1 MLSKNNRKEQFR
13 KQEPKK
19 QRFAIKKLTVG
30 VASVLI
36 GFTFMGMS
44 ASADTTADANS
55 EAGGQSVAETQ
66 NSASN
71 QANSQATLTT
81 PNSQGIQSSDNQTV
95 SAAPASETAAQK
107 YENAVSDAIEQA
119 TKAAAAKSGDASV
132 TTPASS
138 SAASA
143 SSADDQQTTSF
154 NVKANVGSAN
164 EQKLASL
171 YGTSFVQTQPVA
183 NAQTAQ
189 RTLRGTQTET
199 VTDWQGLVSALNNAN
214 TGTINI
220 NADIVVTN
228 NANGTQQSGT
238 VIESRKNYVY
248 LDSQGSAGAVNINGN
263 NHKITFGNI
272 TLALQAKNE
281 KNTDKTWD
289 LAFKDL
295 TIDAA
300 KSSYAPISFYKTSDN
315 DVLTYENVTANLNNR
330 PLVDSYSEGMT
341 VNLNNVN
348 ATVADAQDNVV
359 TGNVVN
365 VNGSTIKAD
374 GASNVI
380 NGTTTVNFAGDNNLT
395 ITNMVMGGINANTA
409 SANAVYSNKVNFN
422 SGTTTFNVDGD
433 IANKT
438 GSAINA
444 NNWMVR
450 ASSQDADTV
459 VINQGATV
467 NLNSKSADMRGIWAG
482 RQSAAGQ
489 PSYGSLVV
497 NGNLNANMAN
507 GHSTAIFA
515 QNLEIGTGADVTI
528 HTKQDNQAD
537 GTENGLANQNN
548 NSNSTHQAPITIFL
562 GPNTSIAAP
571 VSAQEGHI
579 INNGN
584 LTVIRDNTNK
594 TLVPLISFGQGLSTN
609 MTLKFVNGEGSTL
622 DLQDNSGT
630 YLDGTEPNAPYTG
643 LITMWGTSGNDVL
656 QFDNPEYINLQ
667 RTGDTRGTLIR
678 LEGVDNMT
686 TINGNTPVAQWDQG
700 NKLATPNY
708 AWYVDLVQTQN
719 QWGNYSGTFMGKDQ
733 TPNHAVAHNGVQTLY
748 NSNATVKMGKN
759 QGGQQYDKDNTNTS
773 EAAMQLN
780 SFLNNF
786 NYWRPQRIAMG
797 SKLTPTIKD
806 ADKYQ
811 PEVQTIDG
819 TTQQTLADLNA
830 KDGIKDL
837 IGPNDQTITDLDN
850 IISNVSW
857 YNSATDQAEWNKLMI
872 QPTESKDPAA
882 QKPYAEP
889 QNPTG
894 DLKTTDKSAW
904 AKVTYQDGTV
914 DFVNIPL
921 NITEPMANL
930 YTPSY
935 KPVTVEQG
943 QTATDDPAFTNQ
955 AGKDTTA
962 PTGTTFTTGTDTPD
976 WATIDPS
983 NGAVTV
989 KPNTDVTPGAY
1000 NIPVT
1005 VTYPDK
1011 STDETTVPVIVTK
1024 AGQTVTW
1031 GDNGAVVTS
1040 VDTSKLNAHETTEN
1054 SQVLSPATVVT
1065 AEGYELTDGKISTT
1079 ATPITIDPST
1089 VSWTTTPNTNVETAT
1104 AAGKEITA
1112 SVTVDFTNND
1122 AAKNILGSKN
1132 GVVTTNPFT
1141 IDAKGA
1147 GANNVATPVNVA
1159 LGSALTNEQFNQL
1172 VENNIPTDE
1181 IVSTTWE
1188 TKPDANGNGGVIK
1201 ITFTDK
1207 AANGQPTYLNINIP
1221 ASSITVTT
1229 DAETNTPQG
1238 QDVSTKVGKVPNPAE
1253 GIKNKSDL
1261 PDGTKYTWKD
1271 TPDVTTAGDK
1281 PATVVVS
1288 YPDGSKDEVPV
1299 TIHVTNP
1306 ATDADKYTPEGQDVN
1321 TKTGE
1326 LPNPADGIKNK
1337 SDLPDGTKYTWKD
1350 TPDVTTA
1357 GDKPATIVVT
1367 YPDGSKDEVPVTI
1380 HVTNPA
1386 TDADKY
1392 TPETQPITTPEG
1404 KVPDPADGIK
1414 NKADLPDGTKY
1425 TWTNP
1430 DQVAQDVKKPGSHTE
1445 TITVRYP
1452 DGSEDTVT
1460 VTVNVPAPEGQNITT
1475 DQGKLPN
1482 PADAI
1487 KNKDQMPDGTTY
1499 TWKQEPDVST
1509 PGDHTGVVEV
1519 HFPDGTTYEVTVN
1532 VHVDAISPDNGGNT
1546 NSGNGSIDHQNGT
1559 EINNGNMTN
1568 ANNGSVIENV
1578 TGQTQNSATNSTS
1591 QQPAKTLPQTGNG
1604 SSKFSA
1610 LAGLSLATF
1619 ASLFG
1624 FAGHDKKRKAD
1635 K

>member
-44 ASADTTADANS
+44 ASADAN
-55 EAGGQSVAETQ
+55 
-66 NSASN
+66 N
-71 QANSQATLTT
+71 
-81 PNSQGIQSSDNQTV
+81 
-95 SAAPASETAAQK
+95 
-107 YENAVSDAIEQA
+107 
-119 TKAAAAKSGDASV
+119 
-132 TTPASS
+132 TPASS
-138 SAASA
+138 TQPASESSTDDDNNASPSTVPLKTPVAPTQGLNATPVSNQMAANTSAQDQIKENQAITPAQKEDSTVKTAENTNPSSAADKY
-143 SSADDQQTTSF
+143 ADKVAKNYQNKLQ
-154 NVKANVGSAN
+154 V
-164 EQKLASL
+164 LASL
-171 YGTSFVQTQPVA
+171 GQTPADNTATTQETQPKV
-183 NAQTAQ
+183 
-189 RTLRGTQTET
+189 LRGTQSQD
-199 VTDWQGLVSALNNAN
+199 VSDWQGFVNAMNNGN
-214 TGTINI
+214 VGTINI
-220 NADIVVTN
+220 TGDIVVN
-228 NANGTQQSGT
+228 NTANGTRPSGIT
-238 VIESRKNYVY
+238 ESNKNYLY
-248 LDSQGSAGAVNINGN
+248 LDSQGSAGTVDINGN
-263 NHKITFGNI
+263 NHKITFGNYS
-272 TLALQAKNE
+272 LALQAKNE
-281 KNTDKTWD
+281 KNIDKTWN
-289 LAFKDL
+289 LTFKDL

-300 KSSYAPISFYKTSDN
+300 SSSYAPISFYKTSSK
-315 DVLTYENVTANLNNR
+315 DVLTYENVTANLANR
-330 PLVDSYSEGMT
+330 PLVDNYSNGMT
-341 VNLNNVN
+341 VNLNNVTTTITN
-348 ATVADAQDNVV
+348 AANNVV
-359 TGNVVN
+359 TGNTVN
-365 VNGSTIKAD
+365 VNGSTFTVD
-374 GASNVI
+374 GGSNVI
-380 NGTTTVNFAGDNNLT
+380 NGTATVNFTGDNAITL
-395 ITNMVMGGINANTA
+395 TNMVMGGSNINTA

-422 SGTTTFNVDGD
+422 SGTTTFNVDGN
-433 IANKT
+433 IANKSS
-438 GSAINA
+438 SAINQ

-467 NLNSKSADMRGIWAG
+467 NLNSKSANMRGIWAG

-537 GTENGLANQNN
+537 GTENDPVNQNT

-562 GPNTSIAAP
+562 GPNSSVSGP

-594 TLVPLISFGQGLSTN
+594 TLVPLISFGQGLGTN

-630 YLDGTEPNAPYTG
+630 YLYGTEPSAPFSG
-643 LITMWGTSGNDVL
+643 LITMWGTSANDII
-656 QFDNPEYINLQ
+656 QFDDPKYINLQ
-667 RTGDTRGTLIR
+667 RTGETRGTLIR
-678 LEGVDNMT
+678 LEAVDNKT
-686 TINGNTPVAQWDQG
+686 TIKGSTPVAQWDQG
-700 NKLATPNY
+700 NKTATPNY
-708 AWYVDLVQTQN
+708 AWYVDLVQTQS
-719 QWGNYSGTFMGKDQ
+719 QWGNNSGTFLGKNQ
-733 TPNHAVAHNGVQTLY
+733 TPNHVVAHNGVQTLY
-748 NSNATVKMGKN
+748 NSNATVKMAAN
-759 QGGQQYDKDNTNTS
+759 QGDQEYNKDHVNTT

-797 SKLTPTIKD
+797 SKLTPSIND

-811 PEVQTIDG
+811 PEVQTING
-819 TTQQTLADLNA
+819 TTTQTLNDLNA

-837 IGPNDQTITDLDN
+837 IGPNNETIANFDN
-850 IISNVSW
+850 IISKVSW

-872 QPTESKDPAA
+872 QPTESKNSAD
-882 QKPYAEP
+882 QTPYAQP

-894 DLKTTDKSAW
+894 DLKTADKSAW
-904 AKVTYQDGTV
+904 AKVTYKDGTV

-921 NITEPMANL
+921 NITEPMAGI

-943 QTATDDPAFTNQ
+943 QSATDNPTFTDQ
-955 AGKDTTA
+955 SGKDTTA
-962 PTGTTFTTGTDTPD
+962 PTGTTFTTGTDTPA
-976 WATIDPS
+976 WATVDPS
-983 NGAVTV
+983 TGTVTV
-989 KPNTDVTPGAY
+989 KPGTDVTPGAY
-1000 NIPVT
+1000 NVPVT

-1031 GDNGAVVTS
+1031 GDNGAVVTT

-1054 SQVLSPATVVT
+1054 SQVLSPSTVVT
-1065 AEGYELTDGKISTT
+1065 AEGYELTDGKLSTT
-1079 ATPITIDPST
+1079 ATPIIIDPST
-1089 VSWTTTPNTNVETAT
+1089 VSWTITPDTNVTTAT
-1104 AAGKEITA
+1104 AAGKQIENNTIKI
-1112 SVTVDFTNND
+1112 DLTNND
-1122 AAKNILGSKN
+1122 AANNILGSKN

-1147 GANNVATPVNVA
+1147 GAKNVTTTPVNVA
-1159 LGSALTNEQFNQL
+1159 LGSDLTGEQFNQL
-1172 VENNIPTDE
+1172 VDNNIPTDE
-1181 IVSTTWE
+1181 IATTTWA
-1188 TKPDANGNGGVIK
+1188 TKPNEQGQGGVIK

-1207 AANGQPTYLNINIP
+1207 DANGTPTYLNVNVP
-1221 ASSITVTT
+1221 SSSIKITT
-1229 DAETNTPQG
+1229 DADDHNPEG
-1238 QDVSTKVGKVPNPAE
+1238 QNVSTKVGETPDAE
-1253 GIKNKSDL
+1253 KGIKNPGSL
-1261 PDGTKYTWKD
+1261 PNGTTYTWQT
-1271 TPDVTTAGDK
+1271 TPNTTTPGK
-1281 PATVVVS
+1281 EPAVV
-1288 YPDGSKDEVPV
+1288 
-1299 TIHVTNP
+1299 
-1306 ATDADKYTPEGQDVN
+1306 
-1321 TKTGE
+1321 
-1326 LPNPADGIKNK
+1326 
-1337 SDLPDGTKYTWKD
+1337 
-1350 TPDVTTA
+1350 
-1357 GDKPATIVVT
+1357 VVT

-1392 TPETQPITTPEG
+1392 TPESQDVNTKTG
-1404 KVPDPADGIK
+1404 VVPDPADGIK

-1430 DQVAQDVKKPGSHTE
+1430 DQVAQDVKKPGSYTE

-1475 DQGKLPN
+1475 DQGQLPN

-1487 KNKDQMPDGTTY
+1487 KNKDQMPNGTTY

-1519 HFPDGTTYEVTVN
+1519 HFPDGTTYEVTIN
-1532 VHVDAISPDNGGNT
+1532 VHVDAINPDNGGNT

-1559 EINNGNMTN
+1559 EI
-1568 ANNGSVIENV
+1568 NNGSVIENV

-1591 QQPAKTLPQTGNG
+1591 QQPAKTLPQTGND

-1610 LAGLSLATF
+1610 LAGLSLAAF
-1619 ASLFG
+1619 VSLFG